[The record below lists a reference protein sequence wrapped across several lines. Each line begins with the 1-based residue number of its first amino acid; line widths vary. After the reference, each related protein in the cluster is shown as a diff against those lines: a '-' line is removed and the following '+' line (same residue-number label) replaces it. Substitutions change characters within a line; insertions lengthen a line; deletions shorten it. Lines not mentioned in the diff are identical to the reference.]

1 MEEVRQRMH
10 HAKLLVPRRKS
21 LVIAELAQLVRLPHL
36 VLPWKLRVRIARD
49 AASAL
54 CYLHEKQLLHR
65 DIKPDNV
72 LIDNEWRPVLSDYG
86 FARKRETSAA
96 MTICGT
102 EEYMAPEMIWGE
114 DYDERVV
121 SVICHHKSN
130 TCLQLRESSFAV
142 TGRFLVWHAVGGN
155 DHSSAAW

>member
-1 MEEVRQRMH
+1 M
-10 HAKLLVPRRKS
+10 
-21 LVIAELAQLVRLPHL
+21 
-36 VLPWKLRVRIARD
+36 RVRIARD

-72 LIDNEWRPVLSDYG
+72 LIDNDWRPVLSDYG

-121 SVICHHKSN
+121 SDAFSASAVITPDVPRFN
-130 TCLQLRESSFAV
+130 TLI
-142 TGRFLVWHAVGGN
+142 TGRILVWN
-155 DHSSAAW
+155 DAS

>member
-1 MEEVRQRMH
+1 M
-10 HAKLLVPRRKS
+10 
-21 LVIAELAQLVRLPHL
+21 
-36 VLPWKLRVRIARD
+36 RVRIARD

-72 LIDNEWRPVLSDYG
+72 LIDNDWRPVLSDYG

-121 SVICHHKSN
+121 STAASTIHLPPPN
-130 TCLQLRESSFAV
+130 TLLSAGRLLLRHDA
-142 TGRFLVWHAVGGN
+142 GGN
-155 DHSSAAW
+155 DHPPPPWQGRFP